1 MNSYDGYWAW
11 EEVVTARDQNV
22 HAVARKSME
31 RVECGNPTQNAGA
44 LECHQPAHAYGNYP
58 VCSY

>member
-1 MNSYDGYWAW
+1 MNSFDGYWAW
-11 EEVVTARDQNV
+11 ESLANV
-22 HAVARKSME
+22 HAVARKSVE

-58 VCSY
+58 RMFLLNV